1 MRQVTYIQPR
11 MARVRTRGALLLA
24 AVVLAAGLATS
35 AFLAISE
42 RGATRHAGYNVV
54 SGTGTDGV
62 RHDGGYYRV
71 LSRRRHALSRRA
83 ANSDRIVEAM
93 R

>member
-1 MRQVTYIQPR
+1 VRQVTHIQPR
-11 MARVRTRGALLLA
+11 MARVRTRGALLFA
-24 AVVLAAGLATS
+24 AVVLVAGLATS

-42 RGATRHAGYNVV
+42 RDATRQAGYSLV

-62 RHDGGYYRV
+62 RHDGGYYR
-71 LSRRRHALSRRA
+71 ALSRRA